1 MRPTPFRGAPIPFT
15 PQRFLARARLFR
27 SVAIPLAD
35 MHVPEPNWPKYFLVT
50 HSIELAIRAFLAFEK
65 GLKRPRPPDDEP
77 DNHDLMALYEHAV
90 TRGLK
95 RSALVTKDLP
105 HLSELHKIHYARY
118 PAYEVRPVALI
129 SQFDDMVDELLAD
142 VSAAIGP

>member
-1 MRPTPFRGAPIPFT
+1 MRPTPFRGPPIPFT
-15 PQRFLARARLFR
+15 PQRFLSRARLFR

-65 GLKRPRPPDDEP
+65 GLKRPRPPVKEP
-77 DNHDLMALYEHAV
+77 DDHDLMALYELAV
-90 TRGLK
+90 VRGLK
-95 RSALVTKDLP
+95 RNDLVMKDLP
-105 HLSELHKIHYARY
+105 HLSELHKSHYARY
-118 PAYEVRPVALI
+118 PAYEAKPVALI
-129 SQFDDMVDELLAD
+129 SQFDDMVDQLFSD